1 MNSNLKRILVE
12 LVKELEAKPKPVSS
26 RPENLVDYFKIN
38 PDLTEDVA
46 NIVAEY
52 NRNLISHGL
61 DAGRAGDIS
70 KALSGMIWGTILED
84 LRWKDVN
91 QQ

>member
-12 LVKELEAKPKPVSS
+12 LVKEVEEKPKPVSI

-46 NIVAEY
+46 RIISDY
-52 NRNLISHGL
+52 NRNLIMHGL

-70 KALSGMIWGTILED
+70 KGLSGMIWGTILED
-84 LRWKDVN
+84 LRWKE
-91 QQ
+91 